1 MKVNSSGEL
10 EPDLECMNS
19 SSAEDPS
26 RESDSISVGVAMGA
40 AVAIVV
46 VVTLAIVIVVLIMM
60 MRKHKLQIEKQMIT
74 DPISPRRYIHNISNL
89 DHTNYYGILECA
101 NVFLTCRSI
110 RSPDLGRYHGE
121 LIIVAALQNNAM
133 YWQNIP

>member
-26 RESDSISVGVAMGA
+26 RESDVGVAMGA

-46 VVTLAIVIVVLIMM
+46 IVTLAIVVLIMV
-60 MRKHKLQIEKQMIT
+60 MRKHKLQMEKQMIT

-110 RSPDLGRYHGE
+110 RSPDSARYHGE
-121 LIIVAALQNNAM
+121 LIIVAVLQNNAM